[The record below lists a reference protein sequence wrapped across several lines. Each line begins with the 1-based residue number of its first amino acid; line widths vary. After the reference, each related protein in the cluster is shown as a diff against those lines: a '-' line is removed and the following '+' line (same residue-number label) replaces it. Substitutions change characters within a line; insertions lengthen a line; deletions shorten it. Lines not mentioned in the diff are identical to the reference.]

1 MTKALLGVPG
11 QVTQIHLQGIAELGL
26 QLSQGLLVAEADVDA
41 GGRETSPK
49 EHKLLTVN
57 MKVDWAPGL

>member
-1 MTKALLGVPG
+1 M
-11 QVTQIHLQGIAELGL
+11 TQIHLQGIAELGL

>member
-1 MTKALLGVPG
+1 MTKASLGVPG
-11 QVTQIHLQGIAELGL
+11 QVTQIHLQGIAELG
-26 QLSQGLLVAEADVDA
+26 VAEADVDA